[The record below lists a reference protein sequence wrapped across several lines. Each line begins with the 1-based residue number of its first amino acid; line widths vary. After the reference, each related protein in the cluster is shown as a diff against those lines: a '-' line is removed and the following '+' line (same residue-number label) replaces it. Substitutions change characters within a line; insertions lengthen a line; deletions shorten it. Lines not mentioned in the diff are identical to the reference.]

1 MRIEVL
7 NNSRLPWIE
16 FEFELQEQLGK
27 ASQFGDGLSFDQRR
41 VDSGNIWSES
51 FGKHSRAFEPYDR
64 LLFREGKV
72 DYLDCGFLQLPDHRL
87 HAALGVLSGA
97 GSAHPVVVT
106 LQMPCR
112 RPNVRA
118 MDLSS
123 EKELR
128 ELLAFYA
135 EAGVDAALSEEPSN
149 RFAADE
155 MRAAPRPGKLT
166 GRGPLRRLPGQNQAP
181 VFTAPR
187 MAVAVPDEGQVA
199 LARKRAEKAATLD
212 ELRQHMADFEGCNLK
227 FTAKKPGFRRWKSGR
242 RRDDRRRGAG
252 RDEDLEGL
260 PFVGRSGQLLDR
272 MLAAIGLDRQS
283 VYIANVIPWR
293 PPGNRTPTPQETE
306 ICRPFIER
314 QVELVGPKILVTL
327 GGPSAKTLLNA
338 TEGVLR
344 LRGTWKAHVTA
355 SGTSIPAMPTLHPAY
370 LLRNPAHKKLAWRD
384 FLEIKAKLRTLGGS

>member
-1 MRIEVL
+1 
-7 NNSRLPWIE
+7 
-16 FEFELQEQLGK
+16 
-27 ASQFGDGLSFDQRR
+27 
-41 VDSGNIWSES
+41 
-51 FGKHSRAFEPYDR
+51 
-64 LLFREGKV
+64 
-72 DYLDCGFLQLPDHRL
+72 
-87 HAALGVLSGA
+87 
-97 GSAHPVVVT
+97 
-106 LQMPCR
+106 
-112 RPNVRA
+112 

-135 EAGVDAALSEEPSN
+135 EAGVDAALSEESSN
-149 RFAADE
+149 RFATDE
-155 MRAAPRPGKLT
+155 VRAATATRQIDRPKT
-166 GRGPLRRLPGQNQAP
+166 AAPTAGQNSPP

-187 MAVAVPDEGQVA
+187 MAVAVPEEGQVA

-212 ELRQHMADFEGCNLK
+212 ELRQHMAEFEGCNLK
-227 FTAKKPGFRRWKSGR
+227 FTAKNLVFADGNPAADVMLVGE
-242 RRDDRRRGAG
+242 APG

-314 QVELVGPKILVTL
+314 QVELVAPKILVTL
-327 GGPSAKTLLNA
+327 GGPSAKTLLHA
-338 TEGVLR
+338 TVGVLR

-355 SGTSIPAMPTLHPAY
+355 SGTTIPAMPTLHPAY

-384 FLEIKAKLRTLGGS
+384 FLEIKAKLRALSQGPS